1 MDTEKQRQHRHNDAR
16 LTESRNARSKQLLMM
31 PTESLN
37 IRLVAGVGV
46 LCTQSSFLP
55 KQAIITHLDS

>member
-37 IRLVAGVGV
+37 IRLVAGVSA
-46 LCTQSSFLP
+46 LCPQSSFLP

>member
-1 MDTEKQRQHRHNDAR
+1 MDTEKQKQHRHNDAR
-16 LTESRNARSKQLLMM
+16 LTKSGNARSKQLLM